1 MKRKTED
8 TEAIL
13 DKAMSDIRD
22 EQIDSA
28 MIESAADRVWAKL
41 SAESA
46 SHAAPLAAA
55 ATVEHIHGCADFQ
68 SLMPAYLSGEL
79 SGSRA
84 MLLKDHTHECIP
96 CRRALKQAREGKAA
110 ATTARPAARALPRT
124 QAIQPVW
131 KWAIAATFIV
141 GLAMLAWPLVQR
153 YLPFANSVNATVEV
167 ASGAV
172 YRVSDS
178 DLREIKAGE
187 AIQRGEKIRT
197 GKDATAVVKLD
208 DGSLVEMKDRS
219 EFSLSRTTDGTT
231 INLERGNVIVQAAKQ
246 GAHHLYVA
254 TDDSLTAVTG
264 TIFSVNHGT
273 KGTRVSVVEGEVHV
287 NYSGK
292 EDVLKPG
299 DQTTTQVALEKVPVK
314 SEVAWSRN
322 AARYGELLNQFAA
335 LQNDLNNVEQ
345 PNIRYSTRLL
355 DIVPEGTVLYA
366 ALPNL
371 SATLAESH
379 RIMQERI
386 QQNAALRDWWEKEG
400 NAKNNAGLGQIIER
414 VRQFGERLGDEL
426 VVTAEM
432 DGEGKPNGPLVLAT
446 LKNNADFRQFLEQQI
461 NTFAAEAKGGPKVR
475 IIDDPQAATQA
486 AQADGKM
493 PEELLVWINGDIVAA
508 APKLEQLQRLSA
520 TMKDS
525 GAKSF
530 KGTAFHQS
538 IAAIYQ
544 EGAGLIV
551 AADLEKIVAQALKQ
565 QNKGDGGEQP
575 IEAYKKLGLLDLKYF
590 MVEQKEK
597 NGKTESRA
605 MLTFNQARR
614 GVASWLAAPGPMGAL
629 EFISPD
635 ANVTA
640 AFVVKEPT
648 ALVDDLLGFI
658 ETTKPG
664 LRQELTKLETKHGIN
679 VRNDIAAPLGG
690 EFAFAIDGPLLPTP
704 SWKVILEVYDSGR
717 LQQTLE
723 RVVGEINKVAA
734 QEGKGG
740 LQWEHADIGGRTFY
754 TLRSVD
760 FGLEF
765 NYAYVNGYMVA
776 GPTRALVTQAVRYKD
791 SGVTLLNSQRFRAS
805 LPADG
810 NTNFSAIFYHNLAP
824 LVQPIAERM
833 QGSAQNLPQEQQ
845 QALSSLAATA
855 PTLAYAYAQNDR
867 IIFAADTEGGPFG
880 LSPANLLGMPT
891 TFGLQHILMEGMNEK
906 PSQQQK
912 KN

>member
-1 MKRKTED
+1 MKRNQD
-8 TEAIL
+8 TDAIL

-22 EQIDSA
+22 DKLDPV
-28 MIESAADRVWAKL
+28 MIENAADRVWARL

-46 SHAAPLAAA
+46 ATAASGAPLNIDSS
-55 ATVEHIHGCADFQ
+55 VEHIHGCADFQ
-68 SLMPAYLSGEL
+68 SLMPAYLRGEL
-79 SGSRA
+79 QEARA

-96 CRRALKQAREGKAA
+96 CRRALKQAREGKVAAVAA
-110 ATTARPAARALPRT
+110 AKPASMP
-124 QAIQPVW
+124 AIQPVW
-131 KWAIAATFIV
+131 KWAIAATLIAGVAF
-141 GLAMLAWPLVQR
+141 LAWPLVR
-153 YLPFANSVNATVEV
+153 RILPFGNAVNATVEV
-167 ASGAV
+167 ASGSV
-172 YRVSDS
+172 YRVTDS
-178 DLREIKAGE
+178 DMQIINVGESIK
-187 AIQRGEKIRT
+187 RGEKIRT
-197 GKDATAVVKLD
+197 GKDATAVLKLD

-219 EFSLSRTTDGTT
+219 EFSLSRNPDGTT
-231 INLERGNVIVQAAKQ
+231 INLDRGNVIVQAAKQ
-246 GAHHLYVA
+246 GTHHLYVA
-254 TDDSLTAVTG
+254 TDDSLTSVTG

-299 DQTTTQVALEKVPVK
+299 NQTTTQVSLEKVPVQA
-314 SEVAWSRN
+314 EVAWSRN
-322 AARYGELLNQFAA
+322 AAQYAELLNQFAA
-335 LQNDLNNVEQ
+335 LQNDLNNVPQ
-345 PNIRYSTRLL
+345 PGVRYSTRLL
-355 DIVPEGTVLYA
+355 DVVPEGTVLYA

-371 SATLAESH
+371 GETLSESH

-386 QQNAALRDWWEKEG
+386 RQNAALKEWWEKEG
-400 NAKNNAGLGQIIER
+400 NGKNNSGLGQVIER

-432 DGEGKPNGPLVLAT
+432 DSEGAPTSPMVLAT
-446 LKNNADFRQFLEQQI
+446 LKNPADFRPFLEQQI
-461 NTFAAEAKGGPKVR
+461 ATFAVDGKGGPKVR
-475 IIDDPQAATQA
+475 IIDDPQTATQTA
-486 AQADGKM
+486 SADGKKL
-493 PEELLVWINGDIVAA
+493 EELLVWINGDIVAA
-508 APKLEQLQRLSA
+508 APRLEQLQRVA
-520 TMKDS
+520 TSLKDS
-525 GAKSF
+525 SAKTF
-530 KGTAFHQS
+530 KGTPFHAS
-538 IAAIYQ
+538 IAALYQ

-551 AADLEKIVAQALKQ
+551 AADLEKIVAQALKHQ
-565 QNKGDGGEQP
+565 AKGDGGEQP

-590 MVEQKEK
+590 IVEQKEK
-597 NGKTESRA
+597 AGKTESRA
-605 MLTFNQARR
+605 MLTFNQQRR

-664 LRQELTKLETKHGIN
+664 LRQELTRLESKHGIN

-704 SWKVILEVYDSGR
+704 SWKVVVEVYDSAR
-717 LQQTLE
+717 LQQALE
-723 RVVGEINKVAA
+723 RVVTEINKFATA
-734 QEGKGG
+734 EGKAG
-740 LQWEHADIGGRTFY
+740 LQWDRADIGGRTFY
-754 TLRSVD
+754 TLRSGD

-791 SGVTLLNSQRFRAS
+791 SGVTLLSSQRFRSAMPS
-805 LPADG
+805 DG

-833 QGSAQNLPQEQQ
+833 QGTAKNLPQEQQ
-845 QALSSLAATA
+845 QALTSLAETA

-880 LSPANLLGMPT
+880 LSPASLLGMPT
-891 TFGLQHILMEGMNEK
+891 SFGLQHILMQGLGDK
-906 PSQQQK
+906 PSQIK

>member
-1 MKRKTED
+1 MKRNFED
-8 TEAIL
+8 TDSIL
-13 DKAMSDIRD
+13 DKTMSEIRD

-28 MIESAADRVWAKL
+28 MIDSAAARVWAKL
-41 SAESA
+41 SAESKA
-46 SHAAPLAAA
+46 ATAPLEAAA
-55 ATVEHIHGCADFQ
+55 NIEHIHGCSDFQ
-68 SLMPAYLSGEL
+68 SLMPAYLRGEL
-79 SGSRA
+79 SDSRA

-96 CRRALKQAREGKAA
+96 CRRALKQAREGKVA
-110 ATTARPAARALPRT
+110 ATVARPAAFGHSRPQT
-124 QAIQPVW
+124 ITPVW
-131 KWAIAATFIV
+131 KWAIAATFIA
-141 GLAMLAWPLVQR
+141 GLALLAWPLLNR
-153 YLPFANSVNATVEV
+153 YLPFGNSVNATVEL

-178 DLREIKAGE
+178 EMREIKVGE
-187 AIQRGEKIRT
+187 AIQKGEKIRT
-197 GKDATAVVKLD
+197 GKDAIAVLKLD
-208 DGSLVEMKDRS
+208 DGSMVEMKDRS
-219 EFSLSRTTDGTT
+219 EFSLSRNSDGTT

-254 TDDSLTAVTG
+254 TDDSLTSVTG

-287 NYSGK
+287 NHSGK

-299 DQTTTQVALEKVPVK
+299 DQTTTQASLEKVPVK
-314 SEVAWSRN
+314 DEVAWSRD

-335 LQNDLNNVEQ
+335 LQKDLNNVQQ
-345 PNIRYSTRLL
+345 PGVRYSTRLL

-371 SATLAESH
+371 AATLSESH

-386 QQNAALRDWWEKEG
+386 RQNAALREWWEKEG
-400 NAKNNAGLGQIIER
+400 NAKHNAELGQILER

-432 DGEGKPNGPLVLAT
+432 DSEGKPNGPLVLAT
-446 LKNNADFRQFLEQQI
+446 LKNNTDFRSFLEQQI
-461 NTFAAEAKGGPKVR
+461 NSFAAEGKGGPKVR
-475 IIDDPQAATQA
+475 IIDDPQSATQA
-486 AQADGKM
+486 TQDGKI

-508 APKLEQLQRLSA
+508 SPKLQQLQRLSA
-520 TMKDS
+520 TMKDAS
-525 GAKSF
+525 AKSF
-530 KGTAFHQS
+530 KGTPFHQS
-538 IAAIYQ
+538 IATIYQ
-544 EGAGLIV
+544 DGAGLIV
-551 AADLEKIVAQALKQ
+551 AANLEKIVAEALKQ
-565 QNKGDGGEQP
+565 QPKGDGGEQP
-575 IEAYKKLGLLDLKYF
+575 VEAYKKLGLLDLKYF
-590 MVEQKEK
+590 IVEQKEQ
-597 NGKTESRA
+597 NSKTASRA
-605 MLTFNQARR
+605 MLTFNQTRR

-664 LRQELTKLETKHGIN
+664 LRQHMSQIESKHGIN

-690 EFAFAIDGPLLPTP
+690 EFAFAIDGPIVPTP
-704 SWKVILEVYDSGR
+704 SWKVIIEVYDSAR
-717 LQQTLE
+717 LQQALE
-723 RVVGEINKVAA
+723 RAVAEINKYATRD
-734 QEGKGG
+734 GKGG
-740 LQWEHADIGGRTFY
+740 LQWERAEISGRTFY

-791 SGVTLLNSQRFRAS
+791 SGITLLNSQRFKAA

-810 NTNFSAIFYHNLAP
+810 NTNFSAILYHNLAP
-824 LVQPIAERM
+824 LVQPIADRM
-833 QGSAQNLPQEQQ
+833 NGAAKNLSEEQQ
-845 QALSSLAATA
+845 QALTSLADTA
-855 PTLAYAYAQNDR
+855 PTLAYVYAQDDR
-867 IIFAADTEGGPFG
+867 IIFAADTDGGPFG

-891 TFGLQHILMEGMNEK
+891 SFGLQHILMEGLGGK
-906 PSQQQK
+906 PSSQK

>member
-1 MKRKTED
+1 MNE
-8 TEAIL
+8 
-13 DKAMSDIRD
+13 IRD
-22 EQIDSA
+22 EQLDSA
-28 MIESAADRVWAKL
+28 MVDNAASRVWAKL
-41 SAESA
+41 SAASA
-46 SHAAPLAAA
+46 TAPVEAAA
-55 ATVEHIHGCADFQ
+55 APIEHIHGCSDFQ
-68 SLMPAYLSGEL
+68 SLMPAYLRGEL
-79 SGSRA
+79 PNARA
-84 MLLKDHTHECIP
+84 LLLKDHTHECIP
-96 CRRALKQAREGKAA
+96 CRRALKLAREGKVAA
-110 ATTARPAARALPRT
+110 APATVGTGIASKSEPIA
-124 QAIQPVW
+124 PVW
-131 KWAIAATFIV
+131 KWAIAATLIAGV
-141 GLAMLAWPLVQR
+141 ALLAWPVIQR
-153 YLPFANSVNATVEV
+153 YFHFGDPVHATIEV
-167 ASGAV
+167 ASGSV

-178 DLREIKAGE
+178 DLRAVKAGE
-187 AIQRGEKIRT
+187 AIERGEKIRT
-197 GKDATAVVKLD
+197 GKDATAVVKLE

-219 EFSLSRTTDGTT
+219 EFSLSRNSDGTT

-246 GAHHLYVA
+246 GAHHLYVS

-264 TIFSVNHGT
+264 TIFAVNHGT

-299 DQTTTQVALEKVPVK
+299 DQTTTQASLEKVPVK
-314 SEVAWSRN
+314 DEVAWSRD
-322 AARYGELLNQFAA
+322 AARYTEVLGQLASLR
-335 LQNDLNNVEQ
+335 NDLNKVEQ
-345 PNIRYSTRLL
+345 PGVRYSTRLL
-355 DIVPEGTVLYA
+355 DVVPEGTVLYA

-371 SATLAESH
+371 GATLSESEH
-379 RIMQERI
+379 IMQERI
-386 QQNAALRDWWEKEG
+386 KQNAALREWWEKENGKG
-400 NAKNNAGLGQIIER
+400 NNQVGQIIER

-446 LKNNADFRQFLEQQI
+446 LRNPADFRAFLEQQI
-461 NTFAAEAKGGPKVR
+461 STFAAEQKGSAKVR
-475 IIDDPQAATQA
+475 IIDDPQSATQDA
-486 AQADGKM
+486 SDGKM

-520 TMKDS
+520 TLKNP
-525 GAKSF
+525 GASSF
-530 KGTAFHQS
+530 KTTPFYAS
-538 IAAIYQ
+538 IADIYKD
-544 EGAGLIV
+544 GAGLIV
-551 AADLEKIVAQALKQ
+551 AADLEKIVTHAMQEETKKD
-565 QNKGDGGEQP
+565 NSEQRM
-575 IEAYKKLGLLDLKYF
+575 EAYKKLGLLDLKYF
-590 MVEQKEK
+590 IAEQKEK

-605 MLTFNQARR
+605 MLTFTQTRR

-629 EFISPD
+629 DFISPD

-664 LRQELTKLETKHGIN
+664 LRQQLTQLETKHGIN

-690 EFAFAIDGPLLPTP
+690 EFAFAVDGPVLPTP
-704 SWKVILEVYDSGR
+704 AWKVVVEVYDSGR

-723 RVVGEINKVAA
+723 HVVAEINKYAQ

-740 LQWEHADIGGRTFY
+740 LQWERAEIGGRTFY

-776 GPTRALVTQAVRYKD
+776 APTRALVERAVQYHD
-791 SGVTLLNSQRFRAS
+791 SGVTLRNSARFKAAM
-805 LPADG
+805 PQDG

-824 LVQPIAERM
+824 LVQPLTDRL
-833 QGSAQNLPQEQQ
+833 QGSTQNLSQEQQ
-845 QALSSLAATA
+845 QALSSLANTA

-880 LSPANLLGMPT
+880 LSPASLLGMPNS
-891 TFGLQHILMEGMNEK
+891 FGLQQILMQGMNEK
-906 PSQQQK
+906 PAQQQK
-912 KN
+912 